1 MCYSIVQASA
11 NIDFINV
18 RIKIL
23 AATIILITH
32 FLLALFLALN
42 FVLIPIGA
50 YLQWEWVSAR
60 RFRQLHISLMIFI
73 MVESALGFACPLTLL
88 EAYLRNSTTQQSFIG
103 YWVNRLLYWNLP
115 EVFFITLY
123 CFCVI
128 FAIILW
134 IKVPPRKASTD

>member
-50 YLQWEWVSAR
+50 YLQWKWVSAR